1 MRSLGLE
8 YFIFPDVLSACV
20 PPTVPLCREKRGMR
34 CEFPGRGVGSSQLVL
49 GQKHPKRVNS
59 WEAVRTGLPC
69 PWLQV
74 LLGCAGCSHR
84 NKTQLNPRT
93 EQARKAFAAL
103 RNAAGSSRGYPG
115 RRFSGLFA
123 LSSAPAGADPAR
135 VVSRRSPT

>member
-1 MRSLGLE
+1 MHQYGALLHVTSAQLGSG
-8 YFIFPDVLSACV
+8 IFYV
-20 PPTVPLCREKRGMR
+20 PGCFVCLCSTNSSSVQIKRGMR

-59 WEAVRTGLPC
+59 WEAVWTGLPC

-93 EQARKAFAAL
+93 EQARRAFCSSQERCWLFPRVPGAPFL
-103 RNAAGSSRGYPG
+103 RAFCIILGSG
-115 RRFSGLFA
+115 RR
-123 LSSAPAGADPAR
+123 
-135 VVSRRSPT
+135 